1 MLNYKKTFITEE
13 ITYSNDVTITI
24 EGPVDAHTLRQM
36 TFDEGL
42 NSFRVPEEQFEA
54 IIEIAEL
61 PEGRIIV
68 ARIDNHIIG
77 YTTYLYPDPLER
89 WSDGNLPYIL
99 ELGAI
104 ELSLNYRK
112 YGLGNKMLKLAMQ
125 APEMEDFIVI
135 TTEYYWHWDLKNSG
149 LDVYEYQKI
158 MHKMMAK
165 GGLEVFATDDP
176 EIISHPANSLMARI
190 GKNITQEQM
199 EAFDQLRFMNRFFF

>member
-1 MLNYKKTFITEE
+1 MDYKKTFISET
-13 ITYSNDVTITI
+13 IPFTSDSNITI
-24 EGPVDAHTLRQM
+24 EGHVEPEKLKEM

-42 NSFRVPEEQFEA
+42 DSFRVPKEQFEA
-54 IIEIAEL
+54 LIEISEL

-68 ARIDNHIIG
+68 CRIDQHIIG
-77 YTTYLYPDPLER
+77 YTTYVYPDPLER

-104 ELSLNYRK
+104 ELSLEYRK
-112 YGLGNKMLKLAMQ
+112 YGLGKKMLKLAMKS
-125 APEMEDFIVI
+125 PEMEDYIVI

-158 MHKMMAK
+158 MHKMMAE

-190 GKNITQEQM
+190 GANISQEQM
-199 EAFDQLRFMNRFFF
+199 EAFDRLRFMNRFFF

>member
-1 MLNYKKTFITEE
+1 MKHIKTFISESV
-13 ITYSNDVTITI
+13 TYSKDKEIII
-24 EGPVDAHTLRQM
+24 EGPVSPDDLKQM
-36 TFDEGL
+36 TFDKGL
-42 NSFRVPEEQFEA
+42 DSFRVPKEQFEA
-54 IIEIAEL
+54 LIEIAEI
-61 PEGRIIV
+61 PEGRIIIC
-68 ARIDNHIIG
+68 RIDQHIIG

-112 YGLGNKMLKLAMQ
+112 YGLGKKMLKLAMRS
-125 APEMEDFIVI
+125 PEMEDFIVI

-149 LDVYEYQKI
+149 LDVYQYQKV
-158 MHKMMAK
+158 MHKMMGA

-190 GKNITQEQM
+190 GKNIKQEQM
-199 EAFDQLRFMNRFFF
+199 EAFDRLRFMNRFFF

>member
-1 MLNYKKTFITEE
+1 MDYKKTFISET
-13 ITYSNDVTITI
+13 IPFTSDSNIII
-24 EGPVDAHTLRQM
+24 EGPVEPEKLKKM

-42 NSFRVPEEQFEA
+42 DSFRVPKEQFEA
-54 IIEIAEL
+54 LIEISEL

-68 ARIDNHIIG
+68 CRIDQHIIG
-77 YTTYLYPDPLER
+77 YTTYVYPDPLER

-104 ELSLNYRK
+104 ELSLEYRK
-112 YGLGNKMLKLAMQ
+112 YGLGKKMLKLAMKS
-125 APEMEDFIVI
+125 PEMENYIVI

-158 MHKMMAK
+158 MHKMMAE

-190 GKNITQEQM
+190 GANINQDQM
-199 EAFDQLRFMNRFFF
+199 EAFDRLRFMNRFFF

>member
-1 MLNYKKTFITEE
+1 MKHKKTFISDTV
-13 ITYSNDVTITI
+13 TYNKDVNIII
-24 EGPVDAHTLRQM
+24 EGPVNSESLKNM

-42 NSFRVPEEQFEA
+42 NSFRVPKEQFEA
-54 IIEIAEL
+54 IIEISDL
-61 PEGRIIV
+61 PEGRIII
-68 ARIDNHIIG
+68 ARVDQHIIG

-89 WSDGNLPYIL
+89 WSDGNLPYII

-104 ELSLNYRK
+104 ELSLKYRK
-112 YGLGNKMLKLAMQ
+112 YGLGKKMLKLAMK

-149 LDVYEYQKI
+149 LDVYQYQKI
-158 MHKMMAK
+158 MHKMMAE

-190 GKNITQEQM
+190 GKNIKQEQM
-199 EAFDQLRFMNRFFF
+199 EAFDKLRFMNRFFF

>member
-1 MLNYKKTFITEE
+1 MDFLKTFISES
-13 ITYSNDVTITI
+13 ISYDNDQQIIV
-24 EGPVDAHTLRQM
+24 EGPVDIKALNQM
-36 TFDEGL
+36 TFDQGL
-42 NSFRVPEEQFEA
+42 NSFRIPKEQFEA
-54 IIEIAEL
+54 IKDISQL

-68 ARIDNHIIG
+68 CRLKENIIG

-104 ELSLNYRK
+104 ELSLPYRK
-112 YGLGNKMLKLAMQ
+112 YGLGKKMLQLAMKS
-125 APEMEDFIVI
+125 PEMEDFII
-135 TTEYYWHWDLKNSG
+135 LTTEYYWHWDLKNSG

-158 MHKMMAK
+158 MHKMMAA

-190 GKNITQEQM
+190 GKNITQEQL
-199 EAFDQLRFMNRFFF
+199 EAFDRLRFMNRFFF